1 MSRNAEHDHL
11 SRLIEQHYDAP
22 APGGSFVDSL
32 RRRLGQELARTAQ
45 VPVGTGDDRAGL
57 DQAVRKPIAVGRR
70 RWRWVAAPI
79 GLAAC
84 LLIGVMLRPAVPSH
98 AETLHEQVLAA
109 IDQARSVHVTV
120 KRLQDGQLREDG
132 ELWYQQGRRLVEVRY
147 RQGRSHVRIDDGRS
161 QGHYVFGDL
170 FKSAG
175 VEPVRT
181 IAEFLDAKWLGFDL
195 SRLPPGDRYV
205 DGVRCRMYTLF
216 GGDYTLQIRFWIDQD
231 MRPRKFEI
239 RRFGPDGWQPTQ
251 QARVRYDLPMD
262 GFEFFADLGPKLA
275 ILQADTPLSE
285 RFSLDN
291 ALFTKQMPR
300 AVVAIHELRQCENGL
315 IFLAYS
321 VRPDPLSGSA
331 DTWLGKTGGPSPTDQ
346 FKLVGRWQ
354 SSPGAGLTSYP
365 YQYWPL
371 AEMLERQTQIFWCV
385 LKPEDFWRDS
395 LDGRQSGGFVHLQAE
410 LQTAGPYARSRR
422 DEQLRPLATLPVPSE
437 RIPLAYIVARLYCDR
452 TF

>member
-1 MSRNAEHDHL
+1 MSRNAEHDDL
-11 SRLIEQHYDAP
+11 SRLIGQHYDAP
-22 APGGSFVDSL
+22 APSGSFVDSL
-32 RRRLGQELARTAQ
+32 RRRLGHELAQIA
-45 VPVGTGDDRAGL
+45 VGTGDDQPGL
-57 DQAVRKPIAVGRR
+57 DQAARKPIAVGRR
-70 RWRWVAAPI
+70 RWRWVAAAPI
-79 GLAAC
+79 SLAAC
-84 LLIGVMLRPAVPSH
+84 LLIGVILRPAIPTH
-98 AETLHEQVLAA
+98 AETLYEQVLAA

-132 ELWYQQGRRLVEVRY
+132 ELWYQPGRRLVEVRY
-147 RQGRSHVRIDDGRS
+147 RQGKSHVRIDDGRS
-161 QGHYVFGDL
+161 QWHYVFGDL
-170 FKSAG
+170 FNSAS

-181 IAEFLDAKWLGFDL
+181 IAEFLDARWLGFDL

-231 MRPRKFEI
+231 MRPRKFEV
-239 RRFGPDGWQPTQ
+239 RRFGPDGWQATR
-251 QARVRYDLPMD
+251 QALVRYDLPMG
-262 GFEFFADLGPKLA
+262 GFDFFAELGPKLP

-291 ALFTKQMPR
+291 ALFSKQMPG
-300 AVVAIHELRQCENGL
+300 AVVAIHDLRQCQNGL

-331 DTWLGKTGGPSPTDQ
+331 DAWAGKTGRRRPTDQ
-346 FKLVGRWQ
+346 FNLVCRWQ
-354 SSPGAGLTSYP
+354 SSPGDALTSYP
-365 YQYWPL
+365 YKYWPL
-371 AEMLERQTQIFWCV
+371 AEIREQQTRIFWCV

-395 LDGRQSGGFVHLQAE
+395 LDECQSAGYVCLQAE
-410 LQTAGPYARSRR
+410 LQAADRHARSRR
-422 DEQLRPLATLPVPSE
+422 DEQLRSLVTLPVPSE